1 MSKSGSFTLVLT
13 VICLSVL
20 KSLET
25 DAQSTTD
32 ETNSCSS
39 SSLEEVVSMV
49 ERIASVQQQIK
60 EQQEENAKDMKKISS
75 VQQENAKKMVKI
87 AFNQQENANEIKSV
101 KELLVSNSSALYK
114 VMNVVERIV
123 SNQERKSDE
132 IRENLRDVKELLA
145 SNSSALQEVVNVVE
159 RIASNQEKK
168 SDEIRE
174 NLRDVKGLQPS
185 NDCQSAGVPRYFSE
199 YLVRFISK
207 LIHCVRHKYC
217 TLVGLQ

>member
-1 MSKSGSFTLVLT
+1 MSKSGRFTLVLC

-87 AFNQQENANEIKSV
+87 AFNQQENANEIKAV
-101 KELLVSNSSALYK
+101 KELLVSNSSALYE

-123 SNQERKSDE
+123 SNQER
-132 IRENLRDVKELLA
+132 
-145 SNSSALQEVVNVVE
+145 
-159 RIASNQEKK
+159 K

-207 LIHCVRHKYC
+207 LIHCEA
-217 TLVGLQ
+217 

>member
-1 MSKSGSFTLVLT
+1 MSKSGSFSLVLS

-39 SSLEEVVSMV
+39 SSLEEVASMI
-49 ERIASVQQQIK
+49 ERIAAVQQEIK
-60 EQQEENAKDMKKISS
+60 EQQEENAKKI
-75 VQQENAKKMVKI
+75 EKI
-87 AFNQQENANEIKSV
+87 ALNPHENANEIKSV
-101 KELLVSNSSALYK
+101 KELLALNST
-114 VMNVVERIV
+114 
-123 SNQERKSDE
+123 
-132 IRENLRDVKELLA
+132 
-145 SNSSALQEVVNVVE
+145 ALQEVVNVVE

-174 NLRDVKGLQPS
+174 NLRDVKGLLASNSSALQEVVNVVKRIASNQEKKYDEIRKNLRDVKGLQPS

-207 LIHCVRHKYC
+207 LIHCEA
-217 TLVGLQ
+217 